1 MNGRVTAHAPGRV
14 NLIGDHTDYCGGL
27 ALPCAI
33 DLGITIDGVVDE
45 RIVLR
50 SSLDDGVVSL
60 DRPVDLDGG
69 AGALPADL
77 PADLPIWGRY
87 VAAVAA
93 LLPSAHGLSGRIESD
108 LPAGAGLSSSA
119 ALEIAVALAL
129 GFDGA
134 PMDLARLGQRAEH
147 LATGTPT
154 GLLDQIAITHA
165 VAGHAT
171 CIDFTTLAVEPV
183 AVPADL
189 DIVVVH
195 SGQERT
201 VAASAYAERVDAC
214 TRAAALVGSL
224 PFASVDDIE
233 GLDDPVLRRRA
244 RHVGSETARVRA
256 AVEALRIGDF
266 LTLGAVMTESHASL
280 RDDFEVSTPV
290 LDALVERLLR
300 VDGVHGARLTGA
312 GFGGCVVA
320 VCDEGAIVDPTA
332 FTGRGWIVQPT
343 GAAQRT

>member
-60 DRPVDLDGG
+60 DRPVDLDGR
-69 AGALPADL
+69 AGALPAVLPADL

-183 AVPADL
+183 DIPADL

-214 TRAAALVGSL
+214 TRAAAL
-224 PFASVDDIE
+224 
-233 GLDDPVLRRRA
+233 
-244 RHVGSETARVRA
+244 
-256 AVEALRIGDF
+256 IG
-266 LTLGAVMTESHASL
+266 
-280 RDDFEVSTPV
+280 
-290 LDALVERLLR
+290 
-300 VDGVHGARLTGA
+300 
-312 GFGGCVVA
+312 
-320 VCDEGAIVDPTA
+320 
-332 FTGRGWIVQPT
+332 
-343 GAAQRT
+343 

>member
-1 MNGRVTAHAPGRV
+1 MSTRVTAHAPGRV

-45 RIVLR
+45 RIELR
-50 SSLDDGVVSL
+50 SSIDDGVVSL
-60 DRPVDLDGG
+60 GRPVDADGV
-69 AGALPADL
+69 PVDL
-77 PADLPIWGRY
+77 PADLPVWGRY

-93 LLPSAHGLSGRIESD
+93 LLPAARGLSGRIESD

-119 ALEIAVALAL
+119 ALEIVVALAL

-134 PMDLARLGQRAEH
+134 PMDLALLGQRAEH

-154 GLLDQIAITHA
+154 GLLDQLAITHA
-165 VAGHAT
+165 VSGHAS
-171 CIDFTTLAVEPV
+171 CIDFTTLAVEQV

-201 VAASAYAERVDAC
+201 VASSAYAERVESCA
-214 TRAAALVGSL
+214 RAAALLGPLPEAAVG
-224 PFASVDDIE
+224 DIDA
-233 GLDDPVLRRRA
+233 LDDPVLRRRA
-244 RHVGSETARVRA
+244 RHVRSETARVRA
-256 AVEALRIGDF
+256 AVDALRAEDID
-266 LTLGAVMTESHASL
+266 TLGAIMIESHASL

-290 LDALVERLLR
+290 LDGLVERLVA
-300 VDGVHGARLTGA
+300 VDGVRGARLTGA

-320 VCDEGAIVDPTA
+320 VGEKGAISDANV
-332 FTGRGWIVQPT
+332 FTGRGWIVRPS
-343 GAAQRT
+343 GAAGSM

>member
-1 MNGRVTAHAPGRV
+1 MSTRVVAHAPGRV

-33 DLGITIDGVVDE
+33 DLGLTIDGVVDE
-45 RIVLR
+45 RIELR
-50 SSLDDGVVSL
+50 SSIDDRMVSL
-60 DRPVDLDGG
+60 DRPAHFDRLPADR
-69 AGALPADL
+69 PADL
-77 PADLPIWGRY
+77 PVWGRY

-93 LLPSAHGLSGRIESD
+93 LLPASRGLTGRIESD

-129 GFDGA
+129 GFDGP

-147 LATGTPT
+147 LATGAPT

-165 VAGHAT
+165 VSGHAS
-171 CIDFTTLAVEPV
+171 CIDFATLTVEHV
-183 AVPADL
+183 AVPTEL

-201 VAASAYAERVDAC
+201 VASSAYAERVDSCA
-214 TRAAALVGSL
+214 RAAALVGPL
-224 PFASVDDIE
+224 PEAAPGDVDA
-233 GLDDPVLRRRA
+233 LDDPVLRRRA
-244 RHVGSETARVRA
+244 RHVRSETARVRA
-256 AVEALRIGDF
+256 AVEALRSGD
-266 LTLGAVMTESHASL
+266 LDTLGTVMTESHVSL

-290 LDALVERLLR
+290 LDALVERLLT
-300 VDGVHGARLTGA
+300 VDGVRGARLTGA

-320 VCDEGAIVDPTA
+320 ICTKGAIVDPEV
-332 FTGRGWIVQPT
+332 FTGRGWIVRPS
-343 GAAQRT
+343 GAARVD